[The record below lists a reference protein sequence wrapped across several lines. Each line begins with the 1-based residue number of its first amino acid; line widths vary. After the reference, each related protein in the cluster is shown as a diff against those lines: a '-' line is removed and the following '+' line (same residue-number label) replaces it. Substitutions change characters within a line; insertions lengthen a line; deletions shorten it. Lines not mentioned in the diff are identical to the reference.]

1 VGTKEGEGDSHTI
14 CKVCMP
20 VYLREQGF
28 TLEEAKEFKEK
39 YKV

>member
-14 CKVCMP
+14 CPTCMP

-28 TLEEAKEFKEK
+28 ALEEVKKLKKK
-39 YKV
+39 YEV